1 MAVTFINL
9 YSTKEQALST
19 RYSPNTLFYNY
30 KGIQLL
36 PDNDLPYVQTT
47 DNPNGV
53 ELEDWEVFAV
63 SLCGIFRTDITD
75 KFFIEKVFSDNSGT
89 PQISWSLTNVPDL
102 GSGLI
107 YLEVNQLL
115 EPSGYGDTWYSN
127 VFQITEDEK
136 GYTSRIDY
144 RDDVLD
150 IMNSVQVMV
159 YWWHDK
165 VKREISSYT
174 ETSTQKTKTVT
185 SLATQFERWTC
196 RRMPNDLILKIES
209 LFDLAYMY
217 INGFRCYPFEI
228 SEIPDLQA
236 QENDLQKEYLLSVDY
251 SDSFDPLVEPVDPE
265 PPEPPTKEIRIQG
278 FRDGA
283 LYYAVFSFDVTPAED
298 VQLGDPSVFVNWNG
312 AAGGFQGVVYADGAT
327 ISIDTPK
334 RLNNITPGEINI
346 FGFSIRIA
354 DGINQFNYRNP
365 DDNEISFTA
374 AEIAA
379 ETIKTAIVNII

>member
-1 MAVTFINL
+1 MPITFINL

-36 PDNDLPYVQTT
+36 PDNDLPYIQTT
-47 DNPNGV
+47 NNHEGV

-63 SLCGIFRTDITD
+63 SLCGNFRTDITD
-75 KFFIEKVFSDNSGT
+75 KFFIEKVFTDNNGV

-115 EPSGYGDTWYSN
+115 EPSGYGQTWYSN

-144 RDDVLD
+144 RDDVND
-150 IMNSVQVMV
+150 VMNSVQVQM

-185 SLATQFERWTC
+185 SLATQYERWSC
-196 RRMPNDLILKIES
+196 RRMDNNLILKIES
-209 LFDLAYMY
+209 LFDLTFMY
-217 INGFRCYPFEI
+217 INGYRCYPFEI
-228 SEIPDLQA
+228 SEIPDLQG
-236 QENDLQKEYLLSVDY
+236 QENDIQKEYLLSVDY
-251 SDSFDPLVEPVDPE
+251 SDVYSPLPDGGEPLPDIYVTGSFTGYRSGGVYFRAPFI
-265 PPEPPTKEIRIQG
+265 PTGSRNIVGADITGIPFLDIEFNTEVLLGSGVLTVSTNSSVITFNESVLQIVNNNTLRVMNYAFDYEAPDTIQFSMDAGLIQG
-278 FRDGA
+278 H
-283 LYYAVFSFDVTPAED
+283 
-298 VQLGDPSVFVNWNG
+298 NG
-312 AAGGFQGVVYADGAT
+312 
-327 ISIDTPK
+327 
-334 RLNNITPGEINI
+334 NIAYPFNFINVI
-346 FGFSIRIA
+346 
-354 DGINQFNYRNP
+354 
-365 DDNEISFTA
+365 
-374 AEIAA
+374 
-379 ETIKTAIVNII
+379 